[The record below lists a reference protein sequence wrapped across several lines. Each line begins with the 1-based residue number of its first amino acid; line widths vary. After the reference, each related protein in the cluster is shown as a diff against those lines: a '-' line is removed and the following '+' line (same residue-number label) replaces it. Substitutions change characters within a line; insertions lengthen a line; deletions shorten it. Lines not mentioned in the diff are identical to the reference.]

1 MVIIVFGLPGS
12 GKSYF
17 ASRLATTISAGY
29 INSDVE
35 RKKFLAQ
42 RTYSEKEKSSIYTH
56 MASIM
61 VQTIQQGKS
70 IVIDATFYKQRL
82 RDLFYEKAGETP
94 LIFIE
99 VFANDELTRQRLSMK
114 RADSDAN
121 YVVYK
126 KIRSQWEP
134 MLTPH
139 LVLESTNDNIDR
151 MIETAVDH
159 INANRNDS

>member
-29 INSDVE
+29 LNSDVE
-35 RKKFLAQ
+35 RKKLLAQ
-42 RTYSEKEKSSIYTH
+42 RTYSEKEKSSIYVH

>member
-17 ASRLATTISAGY
+17 ASRLAKTISADY
-29 INSDVE
+29 INSDLE
-35 RKKFLAQ
+35 RKKLLAQ
-42 RTYSEKEKSSIYTH
+42 KTYTEKEKSSIYDH
-56 MASIM
+56 MALIM
-61 VQTIQQGKS
+61 EQTIQKGKP
-70 IVIDATFYKQRL
+70 IVIDATFYKQNL
-82 RDLFYEKAGETP
+82 RELFNEKAGDAP
-94 LIFIE
+94 PIFIE
-99 VFANDELTRQRLSMK
+99 VFATDEITRQRLSM
-114 RADSDAN
+114 RRTDSDAD
-121 YVVYK
+121 YEVYK

-159 INANRNDS
+159 INANRNDR

>member
-99 VFANDELTRQRLSMK
+99 VFANDEISRQRLSMK

-134 MLTPH
+134 MLKPH